1 MCLLL
6 NAGHGSHLLTPKLLC
21 TTGDVISLFE
31 HVEKETAAD
40 CEMQKCCLINC
51 YKFNIYQNNFNSCA
65 RISEVVTM
73 RVLDR
78 HSRFLSFVTFVN
90 VVQLLMSI
98 TPVLADNGGVT
109 SDPVD
114 IVDYLKNKDNFAY
127 DGYRDVDAGIRNQ
140 YAVMLV
146 VPHGQGV
153 QLIPESDYIIRPLI
167 GEGTDGDPHMRIMK
181 YGDQLV
187 FKALPK
193 KKGTN

>member
-1 MCLLL
+1 
-6 NAGHGSHLLTPKLLC
+6 
-21 TTGDVISLFE
+21 
-31 HVEKETAAD
+31 
-40 CEMQKCCLINC
+40 
-51 YKFNIYQNNFNSCA
+51 
-65 RISEVVTM
+65 M
-73 RVLDR
+73 RVLDCW

-98 TPVLADNGGVT
+98 TPALADNNGVVT

-146 VPHGQGV
+146 VPHEQGV
-153 QLIPESDYIIRPLI
+153 QLIPESDYDSRPLI
-167 GEGTDGDPHMRIMK
+167 GEGIDANPRMRIMK
-181 YGDQLV
+181 HGDQLV

-193 KKGTN
+193 KKGAKLCYVVH